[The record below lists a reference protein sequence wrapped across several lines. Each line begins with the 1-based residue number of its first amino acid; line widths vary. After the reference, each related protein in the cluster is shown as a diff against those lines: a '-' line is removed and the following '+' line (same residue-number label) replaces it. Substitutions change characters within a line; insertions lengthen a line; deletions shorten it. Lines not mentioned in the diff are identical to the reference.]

1 MDEAGHFTLPVLFL
15 MGTIQCGSREL
26 CPPRQEP
33 RVQGDHRVGSFGGGG
48 EAEWLCGLIQGPS
61 TVGKV
66 ATFPIWDLGKKI
78 KSLSSHHPQA
88 HPASRLSLHRARL
101 RDEQRWAW
109 PPPAGTTG
117 WGVRQ
122 PLPYTSV
129 PPPGC
134 AG

>member
-26 CPPRQEP
+26 CPPCQEP
-33 RVQGDHRVGSFGGGG
+33 RVQGDHRVGSFRGGG
-48 EAEWLCGLIQGPS
+48 E

-66 ATFPIWDLGKKI
+66 TAFPIWDLGKKI

-101 RDEQRWAW
+101 RDERCWAW